1 MSRSQRRNQKQSKN
15 RNQKQSKNRNQK
27 RNKSQRGGD
36 LTSEDKTKIVEM
48 VDELKE
54 KIEEMPVVEMPVVVE
69 DTEGDDK
76 TEGAETEGDDKT
88 EGAETEV
95 VDETENAVTEV
106 DESKVD
112 ESEDEKMPGG
122 RKSRRR
128 KQRKNRKSQRKQ
140 KRR

>member
-1 MSRSQRRNQKQSKN
+1 MSRSQR

-36 LTSEDKTKIVEM
+36 LTSEDQTKIVEM
-48 VDELKE
+48 VEELKVN
-54 KIEEMPVVEMPVVVE
+54 IQDMPVVEETSVVV
-69 DTEGDDK
+69 
-76 TEGAETEGDDKT
+76 TEGAAEGTDAEGTDASGADASETEG
-88 EGAETEV
+88 A
-95 VDETENAVTEV
+95 NATV
-106 DESKVD
+106 
-112 ESEDEKMPGG
+112 GG